1 MKTTQMY
8 IEQVILGLLVLM
20 AIWLFIMPVFFVE
33 KLLTIDWFSKDSRG
47 FAEATL
53 VVMAAYLVG
62 MVYDRVADTILE
74 EVDRHHRLRFALKGV
89 LNKLGK
95 NRRVPKINKDPFPE
109 TKLRINAMKNG
120 EAAQDMDYLRSRMR
134 LMRGLCTLIPLYTV
148 IASLY
153 LATDWSSP
161 VSDRQLWIASGAAM
175 LTAYGLVLLCD
186 VISRPGDWQ
195 PPPKTGDL
203 PAVNEYATSHIAMA
217 AGETGKPETK
227 DESGKAVPVWRAADF
242 YRDPA
247 WYGFAFVIATSIGI
261 LAKTGK
267 LATYWP
273 VPVAGVVLTLLTG
286 WVWLR
291 VSKTFMLFIE
301 SFAKYGNE
309 ARR

>member
-8 IEQVILGLLVLM
+8 IEQIILGMLVLIAIGLCVMPIFFVDRLVIL
-20 AIWLFIMPVFFVE
+20 
-33 KLLTIDWFSKDSRG
+33 DWFSKNSYG

-53 VVMAAYLVG
+53 VVMAAYLAG

-74 EVDRHHRLRFALKGV
+74 EVDRHHRLRFALKDTARET
-89 LNKLGK
+89 GK
-95 NRRVPKINKDPFPE
+95 DGKVPKIKEDPFPE
-109 TKLRINAMKNG
+109 TKLRINAMG
-120 EAAQDMDYLRSRMR
+120 SREATEDMDYLRSRIR

-153 LATDWSSP
+153 VVTDWALPGSYQPLWVASS
-161 VSDRQLWIASGAAM
+161 VAM
-175 LTAYGLVLLCD
+175 LMAYGLVLLCD

-195 PPPKTGDL
+195 APPKTGDL
-203 PAVNEYATSHIAMA
+203 PEVNNYAKSHIVPV
-217 AGETGKPETK
+217 AGEEGKKKGKK
-227 DESGKAVPVWRAADF
+227 DGKAIPVWLAADF

-247 WYGFAFVIATSIGI
+247 WYGFFFVIATSIAI
-261 LAKTGK
+261 LAMNDK

-273 VPVAGVVLTLLTG
+273 VPVAGILLTLLTG

-291 VSKTFMLFIE
+291 VSKTFMLFIA
-301 SFAKYGNE
+301 SFAKYANG